1 MRVDDGFGLNG
12 GPVDYEGFPRA
23 VLLTGIPGVGKK
35 TLSRQWAKGL
45 LCRGEGPVKPC
56 GQCRSCRR
64 IEKGISHENLICL
77 TLPRGRKSIG
87 VKAVTENVIEAASRS
102 SLEAGRRVV
111 LIHDADL
118 MTPQA
123 QNALLKTLEDPPD
136 DNTWFILT
144 ADRLYAILPTIIS
157 RCAVI
162 HAPLWPAERILKVLL
177 ERGYPRE
184 DAERAAETAGG
195 SLGAAIDLCGSRQAL
210 QAGQTVADTFFSVRS
225 VSDIQEALTS
235 LKGQK
240 DLDRMEMKLLQERLA
255 LLIRLRTGGGTRE
268 AERLFGPE
276 WAAAPVRSL
285 ERIFECVVDAARY
298 RASNVS
304 WMIEAENIMR
314 IIMEE
319 RALWRS

>member
-1 MRVDDGFGLNG
+1 MHLDDGFGLNG
-12 GPVDYEGFPRA
+12 GPVDYGNFPRA

-35 TLSRQWAKGL
+35 TLSLEWAKGL
-45 LCRGEGPVKPC
+45 LCRGEGDVKPC

-64 IEKGISHENLICL
+64 IAKGISHENLIRL
-77 TLPRGRKSIG
+77 SMPKGRKSIG
-87 VKAVTENVIEAASRS
+87 VKAVTESVIEAASRS

-144 ADRLYAILPTIIS
+144 ADRLFAVLPTIIS

-162 HAPLWPAERILKVLL
+162 HAPLWPPERILKVLL
-177 ERGYPRE
+177 EKGYPRQE
-184 DAERAAETAGG
+184 AERASEMAGG

-210 QAGQTVADTFFSVRS
+210 QAGQTVTETFFSVRS
-225 VSDIQEALTS
+225 TADIQAALS
-235 LKGQK
+235 ALKAQK
-240 DLDRMEMKLLQERLA
+240 EMDRAELKLLQERLA
-255 LLIRLRTGGGTRE
+255 LLIRLRAADNTEE
-268 AERLFGPE
+268 AEKLFGPD
-276 WAAAPVRSL
+276 WASAPVRSL
-285 ERIFECVVDAARY
+285 EKIFECVVEAARY

-319 RALWRS
+319 RALWQQ